1 MYTSNR
7 SSDMTAVSSES
18 RLDLAVAYSHY
29 TRGKES
35 YSVRSIS
42 FVGKSGDVRQI

>member
-7 SSDMTAVSSES
+7 SSDVTAISSES
-18 RLDLAVAYSHY
+18 RFDLAVAYSHY
-29 TRGKES
+29 TRGKGS
-35 YSVRSIS
+35 YSGRCIS